1 MLAYWPSQQVKPTS
15 ELNIWKKEVAFTVK
29 MDMITIVRY
38 SVYFSEKYNENEQ
51 AHLPGISGECH

>member
-15 ELNIWKKEVAFTVK
+15 GLNIWKKEVAFTVK

-51 AHLPGISGECH
+51 ARLPGISGECH